1 MLRAPKNLR
10 ERFIVSLLRHTGMRV
25 GEATSVLN
33 GDVDVREWTLT
44 IRKSKTAAGHRTI
57 PILPELR
64 PVLMDWRQFQLTRG
78 LHQDHLPML
87 ATRSGLPM
95 DKFQVLQA
103 VKRTAVRAELRLYPA
118 PMGAATARKRYVT
131 DNTTSISCHTLRRTF
146 GSDLIN
152 RGVRLEVV
160 SKLLGHASTMVTERA
175 YAELLEAT
183 IAREVLEL
191 VR

>member
-1 MLRAPKNLR
+1 
-10 ERFIVSLLRHTGMRV
+10 
-25 GEATSVLN
+25 
-33 GDVDVREWTLT
+33 
-44 IRKSKTAAGHRTI
+44 
-57 PILPELR
+57 
-64 PVLMDWRQFQLTRG
+64 
-78 LHQDHLPML
+78 
-87 ATRSGLPM
+87 M

-118 PMGAATARKRYVT
+118 PLTAATARKRYAT
-131 DNTTSISCHTLRRTF
+131 GFTTRVSCHTMRRTF

-160 SKLLGHASTMVTERA
+160 SKLLGHSNTMVTERA

-183 IAREVLEL
+183 IAREVLAL